1 LVVIIDI
8 LTKVKL
14 SVQVIRYLGTSSS
27 GMNPLEV
34 KEYEAVNER
43 MKERVHDYEIGRMA
57 I

>member
-1 LVVIIDI
+1 
-8 LTKVKL
+8 
-14 SVQVIRYLGTSSS
+14 VQVIRYLGTSSS